1 MRYLHTMFMKALF
14 TRVKRL
20 KKPKHP
26 STDKA
31 KKNKMCLQT
40 MKYYSAFKRKYETRQ
55 NMDEP

>member
-1 MRYLHTMFMKALF
+1 MFMKALF

-31 KKNKMCLQT
+31 KKQNV
-40 MKYYSAFKRKYETRQ
+40 SANNEILLSL
-55 NMDEP
+55 